1 MARFARP
8 SGAARDWRTAYET
21 DLFPFV
27 ERPSRYINCEINAIY
42 KDWDAAQLRIALV
55 FPDAYEIGIS
65 HLGLKILYHVLNA
78 MPGVLAE
85 RCYAPWTD
93 AEERLRAC
101 RLPLCSL
108 ESCRPLSDFHIV
120 GFSIQYEL
128 CYTNILSMLDLAGIP
143 LRRAQRAGQPH
154 PLVIAGG
161 NVYTP
166 GPLEPFVDAFVLGDG
181 EVTALR
187 IAAWA
192 ARHVDSATQFVPGE
206 DVLRDLVRSVPGI
219 YAPSLY
225 DFEPAH
231 DVARRLCPVAPR
243 FSDVPFPVRKEIVTD
258 LRELPDSSALLVPFC
273 EAIHDRA
280 QIEIMRGCVRGCRF
294 CQAGMLTR
302 PQREKSA
309 AQIVEEVQRVIARTG
324 FEEVTLASL
333 SAGDCSTL
341 AEAMRILLDPAQVAA
356 THTAISLPSLRLDSF
371 DPELAELIRRMRK
384 TGFTFAPEA
393 GSERLRHVINKNLT
407 DSEILETIRGVFD
420 AGWTLVKMYF
430 MLGLPT
436 ETIEDA
442 EAIARLTHVIVRTRR
457 AGRGSVNVSIA
468 NFVPKSFTPFQWCGF
483 APAAE
488 VREKQQVILRRMP
501 RAAKIS
507 FHKYEL
513 SRLEAVFARGD
524 QRLADVVEHAFRL
537 GCRFD
542 DWSDRLD
549 VAKWE
554 QAFAACGIDAEA
566 YLAPI
571 PLDARLPWD
580 ALDCGVTR
588 EFLAREYERALRA
601 EPTPTCRGGRCH
613 ACGAQ
618 RFGWCGTPTQS

>member
-1 MARFARP
+1 MPYAAP
-8 SGAARDWRTAYET
+8 SAAGRDWRAACET
-21 DLFPFV
+21 ELFPFV
-27 ERPSRYINCEINAIY
+27 ERPSRYINCEINAVH
-42 KDWDAAQLRIALV
+42 KDWDAARVRIALV

-65 HLGLKILYHVLNA
+65 HLGLKILYQILNA

-93 AEERLRAC
+93 AEARLRASG
-101 RLPLCSL
+101 LPLCSL
-108 ESCRPLSDFHIV
+108 ESCRPLSAFHLV

-128 CYTNILSMLDLAGIP
+128 CYTNILAILELSGIP
-143 LRRAQRAGQPH
+143 LRSSQRFGRPN

-161 NVYTP
+161 NVYAP
-166 GPLEPFVDAFVLGDG
+166 GPVEPFIDAFAVG
-181 EVTALR
+181 EGERTMQR

-192 ARHVDSATQFVPGE
+192 AQHVDGAQQFVPGE
-206 DVLRDLVRSVPGI
+206 ALLLDLVRSVPGM

-225 DFEPAH
+225 YCEPAG
-231 DVARRLCPVAPR
+231 DVAQRLCPVAPR
-243 FSDVPFPVRKEIVTD
+243 HSAVPFPVRKEIIED
-258 LRELPDSSALLVPFC
+258 LHELPDTSTLLVPFC

-280 QIEIMRGCVRGCRF
+280 QVEIMRGCVRGCRF

-302 PQREKSA
+302 PQREKRA
-309 AQIVEEVQRVIARTG
+309 AQIVDEVQRVIAHTG
-324 FEEVTLASL
+324 FEEITLAAL

-341 AEAMRILLDPAQVAA
+341 ADAMRVLLDPAHIDA
-356 THTAISLPSLRLDSF
+356 THTAVSLPSLRLDSF
-371 DPELAELIRRMRK
+371 DPELATLIRRMRK

-393 GSERLRHVINKNLT
+393 GSERLRRVINKNLT
-407 DSEILETIRGVFD
+407 EQEILATIRSVFD
-420 AGWTLVKMYF
+420 AGWTLVKVYF

-436 ETIEDA
+436 ETHDD
-442 EAIARLTHVIVRTRR
+442 IAALVELTRKLMHTRPG
-457 AGRGSVNVSIA
+457 GRGAINLSIA

-483 APAAE
+483 APEAE
-488 VREKQQVILRRMP
+488 VRDKQQVILRGVP
-501 RAAKIS
+501 RAAKVS

-524 QRLADVVEHAFRL
+524 QRLADVVEHAYQL

-554 QAFAACGIDAEA
+554 QAFAACAIDPDA

-571 PLDARLPWD
+571 PLDARLPWEV
-580 ALDCGVTR
+580 LDCGVTR

-601 EPTPTCRGGRCH
+601 EPTPSCRGGRCH
-613 ACGAQ
+613 ACGVQ
-618 RFGWCGTPTQS
+618 RFGWCRTSTQG